1 VQACCCGKVS
11 APPTHQRLNALREPG
26 DLEEFANLYARAL
39 RRQFQL
45 SGFRG
50 SLNRYRTSVLDF
62 QQQAEVAERR
72 VEQPA
77 AFIAGSLE
85 PVLRT
90 ASVDL
95 IEIMRNQVSDLR
107 FVRLIEN
114 AGHRVQQER
123 PAEVNAT
130 LLEFLR
136 GL

>member
-1 VQACCCGKVS
+1 MLDGLPDPQLFPVWLTA
-11 APPTHQRLNALREPG
+11 A
-26 DLEEFANLYARAL
+26 DLDYYVE
-39 RRQFQL
+39 QFRL

-85 PVLRT
+85 PVLRI
-90 ASVDL
+90 ANVDL

-107 FVRLIEN
+107 LVRLIEN
-114 AGHRVQQER
+114 AGHGVQQER